1 MAPCAH
7 EVAAIIRDERG
18 IIAER
23 RIRVINHVQFERI
36 AEEGSK
42 ATYEFRAE
50 GAGPDEVVQGMFDID
65 LERYRNMEAEGHDEA
80 MNQAIYWLT
89 PIQSDKQYWLGMR
102 VFFRIYKHYL
112 EQGVYIE
119 HQEA

>member
-1 MAPCAH
+1 M
-7 EVAAIIRDERG
+7 
-18 IIAER
+18 
-23 RIRVINHVQFERI
+23 NHVQFERI

-50 GAGPDEVVQGMFDID
+50 GASADEIVQGMFDID

-80 MNQAIYWLT
+80 MSQAIYWLT
-89 PIQSDKQYWLGMR
+89 PIQSDQQYWLGMR

-119 HQEA
+119 HQDA